1 MYTKLA
7 LVALFALF
15 AWGNADEIN
24 EEAANL
30 TSWYGEHVDLYEAST
45 FQSRVIG
52 GQPAQRR
59 QLPWHVL
66 ISVESGAP
74 NSWVVSTRFC
84 AGSLIS
90 SHFVLSEAN
99 ALRAGNRYEC
109 LLGAHNRDDRRVV
122 RRSNR
127 AIFHPDSRPGQGN
140 WNVAILELERAFTD
154 FTKDVRPI
162 LLAAADADYQGNYGW
177 VSGFGSSSKLI
188 CLNLIK
194 NPPTRT
200 GIDWIY
206 NFLALL

>member
-7 LVALFALF
+7 LFALF
-15 AWGNADEIN
+15 AIFALGNADEIN
-24 EEAANL
+24 QEASNL
-30 TSWYGEHVDLYEAST
+30 TRWYDEQVDLYSGGA
-45 FQSRVIG
+45 FQGRVIG

-74 NSWVVSTRFC
+74 NSWVVNTRFC

-99 ALRAGNRYEC
+99 ALRAGNRYEL
-109 LLGAHNRDDRRVV
+109 LLGAHDRDDRRVV

-127 AIFHPDSRPGQGN
+127 VFFHPESRAGQGN

-162 LLAAADADYQGNYGW
+162 LLAADSADYQGNYGW
-177 VSGFGSSSKLI
+177 VSGFGSSSKY
-188 CLNLIK
+188 LN
-194 NPPTRT
+194 
-200 GIDWIY
+200 WQ
-206 NFLALL
+206 